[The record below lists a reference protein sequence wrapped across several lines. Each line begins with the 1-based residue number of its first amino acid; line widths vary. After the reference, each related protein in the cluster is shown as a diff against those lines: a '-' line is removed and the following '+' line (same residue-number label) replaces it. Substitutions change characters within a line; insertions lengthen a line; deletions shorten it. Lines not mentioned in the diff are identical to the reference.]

1 MLDLLLELEW
11 YMKENKE
18 KIGYYSVI
26 PATVLYNKELK
37 ANEKLL
43 YAIITSLACKEGY
56 CFASNKYLAEKLNV
70 NPKTVSSWISDL
82 RDKDFIIVELIRN
95 GNNQII
101 QRKIYINDSPYPLN
115 NGYQYQ
121 SKNGQAIHQ
130 KVEDNVIRNN
140 IKNNNGA
147 IPGIRPGKPTSTYI
161 SKIIGKI
168 AMIGALFLGI
178 IAVFPI
184 VFNAVFQIPVALG
197 GTSIIIVVGVA
208 LETVKALESQTLMRH
223 YKGFVE

>member
-1 MLDLLLELEW
+1 
-11 YMKENKE
+11 MKENKE
-18 KIGYYSVI
+18 SIGYYSVI
-26 PATVLYNKELK
+26 PATVLYNKDLK

-101 QRKIYINDSPYPLN
+101 QRKIYIKDSPYPLN

-130 KVEDNVIRNN
+130 KVEDNN
-140 IKNNNGA
+140 IKNNNK
-147 IPGIRPGKPTSTYI
+147 INNKEQRKFLSNYENQREY
-161 SKIIGKI
+161 SKE
-168 AMIGALFLGI
+168 F
-178 IAVFPI
+178 
-184 VFNAVFQIPVALG
+184 
-197 GTSIIIVVGVA
+197 
-208 LETVKALESQTLMRH
+208 LESLYANR
-223 YKGFVE
+223 YYNY

>member
-1 MLDLLLELEW
+1 
-11 YMKENKE
+11 MKENQE
-18 KIGYYSVI
+18 KVGYYSVI

-43 YAIITSLACKEGY
+43 YAIITSLAFKEGY

-101 QRKIYINDSPYPLN
+101 QRKIYIKDSPYPLN

-130 KVEDNVIRNN
+130 KVEDNN
-140 IKNNNGA
+140 IKNNNK
-147 IPGIRPGKPTSTYI
+147 INNKEQRKFLSNYEDQREY
-161 SKIIGKI
+161 SKE
-168 AMIGALFLGI
+168 F
-178 IAVFPI
+178 
-184 VFNAVFQIPVALG
+184 
-197 GTSIIIVVGVA
+197 
-208 LETVKALESQTLMRH
+208 LESL
-223 YKGFVE
+223 YAN

>member
-56 CFASNKYLAEKLNV
+56 CFASNKYLAEKLDV

-82 RDKDFIIVELIRN
+82 RDKGFIMLELIRN
-95 GNNQII
+95 KNKQII
-101 QRKIYINDSPYPLN
+101 QRKIYINDTPYPLN

-121 SKNGQAIHQ
+121 LKNGQVIHQ
-130 KVEDNVIRNN
+130 KVEDNNIRNN
-140 IKNNNGA
+140 IKNNN
-147 IPGIRPGKPTSTYI
+147 KVNE
-161 SKIIGKI
+161 KIISNYTNQRKYSEE
-168 AMIGALFLGI
+168 FLNGLY
-178 IAVFPI
+178 AN
-184 VFNAVFQIPVALG
+184 FN
-197 GTSIIIVVGVA
+197 
-208 LETVKALESQTLMRH
+208 M
-223 YKGFVE
+223 

>member
-1 MLDLLLELEW
+1 
-11 YMKENKE
+11 MKENKE

-56 CFASNKYLAEKLNV
+56 CFASNKYLAEKLDV

-82 RDKDFIIVELIRN
+82 RDKGFIMLELIRN
-95 GNNQII
+95 KNKQII
-101 QRKIYINDSPYPLN
+101 QRKIYINDTPYSLN

-130 KVEDNVIRNN
+130 KVEDNNIRNN
-140 IKNNNGA
+140 IKNNN
-147 IPGIRPGKPTSTYI
+147 KVNE
-161 SKIIGKI
+161 KIISNYTNQRKYSEE
-168 AMIGALFLGI
+168 FLNSLY
-178 IAVFPI
+178 AN
-184 VFNAVFQIPVALG
+184 FN
-197 GTSIIIVVGVA
+197 
-208 LETVKALESQTLMRH
+208 M
-223 YKGFVE
+223 